1 MLEDCDKPAMASL
14 RAVRS
19 RSQKAWPVKGKSTRG
34 AQASRQKP
42 SLADAIGRRQKA
54 NALEEYRRRF
64 ASTAG
69 QARQLPAPLPAAG
82 QGFREPPVPSPTVIR
97 GFSEPAAPPPTVI
110 QGFREPLNPSPATG
124 QDLQSR
130 PLHRPPL
137 PKVSACPRRHGLPSR
152 QISASRPN
160 RPSNR

>member
-1 MLEDCDKPAMASL
+1 MLEDWINQQWQAFA
-14 RAVRS
+14 RYV
-19 RSQKAWPVKGKSTRG
+19 RG
-34 AQASRQKP
+34 AKRLGRLKVRALVAPKAGRQKP